1 MYKILDSWKSNS
13 RFQSI
18 LLKCSDNEMFNY
30 NTYTYLHNVHKTK
43 KDRHAEK
50 GEHQD
55 EPALWKMNKGKNCI
69 RPVQLTLKYMNS
81 VSHSK
86 FRWTD
91 YVIWIVLHYEE
102 LRSKPRTN
110 FWTYLFS
117 NFITIVN
124 TIKTYIEIVG
134 TIALAIVSW
143 LSLWRVGKDYYWTIE
158 ITHPYNNIWH
168 FQVINKFLDLPSY
181 MWTTPNMVYGW

>member
-91 YVIWIVLHYEE
+91 YVIWIVQWIFD
-102 LRSKPRTN
+102 LR
-110 FWTYLFS
+110 
-117 NFITIVN
+117 
-124 TIKTYIEIVG
+124 
-134 TIALAIVSW
+134 
-143 LSLWRVGKDYYWTIE
+143 
-158 ITHPYNNIWH
+158 
-168 FQVINKFLDLPSY
+168 KFLGTAKNFLKSKIFLKSNTPSSLKY
-181 MWTTPNMVYGW
+181 ANRKYYIYFYDPIH